1 MELKDKVIIVT
12 GGAMGI
18 GKACAEAFASE
29 DAKVIIADFNEAGKD
44 AAEELGC
51 DFFQADISDSDDIA
65 ALRDYILSEYG
76 QLDCLINNAAKQ
88 TEHSFFEMSV
98 EEFASV
104 VNVNLTGT
112 FACMRILGEI
122 MKPGST
128 ILNMLSVHYE
138 QPRLNKFHY
147 DASKAGEAM
156 LTKEAALA
164 LSGRGITVNGISYGA
179 VLTPMNMDLILHPEN
194 MEAVREKIP
203 LKWIASAEEIAS
215 FAKTIITEFSPYAT
229 GSIFTIDGG
238 RRLR

>member
-1 MELKDKVIIVT
+1 MELKDKVIVVT

-18 GKACAEAFASE
+18 GKACAETFIK
-29 DAKVIIADFNEAGKD
+29 DGAKVIIADFSETGKTT
-44 AAEELGC
+44 AEEAGC
-51 DFFQADISDSDDIA
+51 DFFRADIASEADIA
-65 ALRDYILSEYG
+65 GLRDYILEKYG
-76 QLDCLINNAAKQ
+76 QLDFLVNNAAKQ

-98 EEFASV
+98 DEFASV

-122 MKPGST
+122 MKPGSS

-147 DASKAGEAM
+147 DASKAGVAM

-179 VLTPMNMDLILHPEN
+179 VLTPMNRDMILHPEN
-194 MEAVREKIP
+194 MEKAKEKIP
-203 LKWIASAEEIAS
+203 LRWIATAEEIAS
-215 FAKTIITEFSPYAT
+215 FAKTILKEFSQYAT
-229 GSIFTIDGG
+229 GSVFTIDGG
-238 RRLR
+238 RRLN